1 LVYYGAEHCEKHA
14 LGKERLNVEVL
25 LKTFVR
31 DGDEQVL
38 PLK

>member
-1 LVYYGAEHCEKHA
+1 MVHDRTEHCEKHA

-31 DGDEQVL
+31 GRDEQVL
-38 PLK
+38 PLI